1 MLPGL
6 PTIVFTS
13 VANEARDT
21 KLVADSEIMDR
32 TREFSSDGSIRNL
45 IEKINQFCKVYSG
58 RLAHLK
64 NEYQELFGK
73 RDTLSSSEMEYL
85 KRLHRQL
92 VAYGY
97 VDDVPAD
104 LLDSN
109 ILKSIESLIRKID
122 DITANRKL

>member
-1 MLPGL
+1 
-6 PTIVFTS
+6 
-13 VANEARDT
+13 
-21 KLVADSEIMDR
+21 
-32 TREFSSDGSIRNL
+32 
-45 IEKINQFCKVYSG
+45 
-58 RLAHLK
+58 
-64 NEYQELFGK
+64 
-73 RDTLSSSEMEYL
+73 MEYL